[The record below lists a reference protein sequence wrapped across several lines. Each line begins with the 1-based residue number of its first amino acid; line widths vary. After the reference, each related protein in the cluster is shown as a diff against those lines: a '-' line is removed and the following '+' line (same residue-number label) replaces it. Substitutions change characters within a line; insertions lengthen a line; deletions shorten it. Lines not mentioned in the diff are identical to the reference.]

1 MFARRPLYAFVA
13 ALVVWAP
20 TANGFVHDNLDLT
33 TTALRFVIALVVAW
47 IGVTILAL
55 VVDGYGHK
63 HGPIEPP
70 DHERPRRRASDR
82 SDPEDGTLAE

>member
-1 MFARRPLYAFVA
+1 MLARRPLYAFIA

-47 IGVTILAL
+47 VGVTLLAL
-55 VVDGYGHK
+55 VVDGYGRH
-63 HGPIEPP
+63 HEPV
-70 DHERPRRRASDR
+70 DHAEARRRRATDHD
-82 SDPEDGTLAE
+82 DPEDDTLAE